1 MKVNGKTIGVA
12 ALLTVAGI
20 AIFTALAHMSCI
32 VLGESCFRAQL
43 APEAIVQSA
52 IDGTWVASIGTT
64 VVSALFVVVA
74 AYAMSAAKLVR
85 PLPLLKLGIFTISG
99 LCMLRGAVTLPLAHL
114 YTDKI
119 TLFVIVAGLLWFLSG
134 ALFILGYFLVSRSSS
149 I

>member
-1 MKVNGKTIGVA
+1 M
-12 ALLTVAGI
+12 
-20 AIFTALAHMSCI
+20 
-32 VLGESCFRAQL
+32 
-43 APEAIVQSA
+43 
-52 IDGTWVASIGTT
+52 
-64 VVSALFVVVA
+64 VA

-134 ALFILGYFLVSRSSS
+134 ALLILGYFLVSRSSS